1 MFGGGGGGLLKFSKL
16 KKNFLRGKR
25 LVMLLLQIMKFSLKN
40 INIQFGSRYDP
51 TVQDIDM
58 VEPYVHLFSN
68 FIVYGP
74 IIMLQLVIWPF
85 TTFISFHS

>member
-1 MFGGGGGGLLKFSKL
+1 M
-16 KKNFLRGKR
+16 
-25 LVMLLLQIMKFSLKN
+25 KN

-58 VEPYVHLFSN
+58 EPYVHLFSN